1 MLNPSDLQDQDD
13 VNLDEGDQAEWCTG
27 TPSFHGHGTYDGI

>member
-13 VNLDEGDQAEWCTG
+13 INADDQSEWCTG
-27 TPSFHGHGTYDGI
+27 TPSFHGHGSYDGI